1 MITTRKDYP
10 YDAVIMRI
18 KNKQWK
24 LEKEEIEEKSKKY
37 ILDKL
42 SKNQDIFHIIIENNI
57 VLNGSNV
64 LNCLIELQEN
74 YKNDYIG
81 LIKFNNFTLNIIE
94 ILK

>member
-10 YDAVIMRI
+10 YDAIIMRI

-42 SKNQDIFHIIIENNI
+42 IRNQDIFHIIIENNT

-94 ILK
+94 ISK